1 MTELDRINRAFY
13 EYQKRTG
20 IAPTR
25 VYLGHDDYHKVRS
38 ANQMYVFFN
47 LGGDEVRQ
55 PEIMGLKVYRVEELN
70 HLFVC

>member
-20 IAPTR
+20 IEPTR

-38 ANQMYVFFN
+38 ANQMYVFYTI
-47 LGGDEVRQ
+47 GDDVPQ